1 MWNESFAKLNKK
13 HHISYQ
19 KNSIYDISLRFIY
32 IEKILEN
39 LELNLWNI

>member
-19 KNSIYDISLRFIY
+19 KNSIYDIKLRFIY
-32 IEKILEN
+32 ISKKYKI
-39 LELNLWNI
+39 WS